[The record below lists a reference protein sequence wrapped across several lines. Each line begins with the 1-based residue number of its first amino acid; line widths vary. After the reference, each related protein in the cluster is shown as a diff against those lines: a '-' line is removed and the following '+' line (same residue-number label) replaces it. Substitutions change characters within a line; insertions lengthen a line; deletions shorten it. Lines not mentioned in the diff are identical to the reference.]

1 MTDYIL
7 QLHVLSEYLREGGHG
22 ASFLFSFSMVG

>member
-7 QLHVLSEYLREGGHG
+7 QLHVLSEYLREGGHA
-22 ASFLFSFSMVG
+22 ASFLFTPLTA